1 MRISVSQKGWGGRWG
16 AIALGTVALITPALI
31 APAAIS
37 PKAVSAPNPDPG
49 PTSDPPVDPVIAPRP
64 VPTLAELTAALDRQ
78 QWERASDL
86 TWAMLE
92 RDVVARDGRA
102 FRQFPCGELREIVD
116 AWRQA
121 SGDRQ
126 GPAVQFR
133 QWAALAAR
141 HPQRSDTE
149 MAFRRF
155 VGWDRD
161 WQGVPGDRP
170 LGYYP
175 REAAWE
181 TGNVLTFGCGDAEC
195 RIPRTVVEETQPAL
209 YELFPRL
216 NQCRIF

>member
-1 MRISVSQKGWGGRWG
+1 MRIFVSQKGWGARWG
-16 AIALGTVALITPALI
+16 AIALGTLALITPAMGGLR
-31 APAAIS
+31 
-37 PKAVSAPNPDPG
+37 AVSAPSADPNPTIDPALE
-49 PTSDPPVDPVIAPRP
+49 PPAEPRP

-86 TWAMLE
+86 TWGMLE
-92 RDVVARDGRA
+92 RDVVATDGRA
-102 FRQFPCGELREIVD
+102 FRRFPCGELREIVD

-121 SGDRQ
+121 SGDRY

-161 WQGVPGDRP
+161 WGVVPGDRP